1 MTKKRK
7 KQQSQV
13 IALKLLPDKDV
24 KSLNRIKRKH
34 NQTQERYEAARE
46 NYVLARQAAIA
57 IFDKPSVR
65 PKLVK
70 RNLNELKHA
79 KDQLKRDL
87 DVIKKRLKQKEAEA
101 MKMSLKLVE
110 QAVSQSAQ
118 KIAALLKKS
127 ELPEQ
132 KVELVFEKACEKL
145 GVDVD
150 LIFSSE

>member
-1 MTKKRK
+1 LTKKRK